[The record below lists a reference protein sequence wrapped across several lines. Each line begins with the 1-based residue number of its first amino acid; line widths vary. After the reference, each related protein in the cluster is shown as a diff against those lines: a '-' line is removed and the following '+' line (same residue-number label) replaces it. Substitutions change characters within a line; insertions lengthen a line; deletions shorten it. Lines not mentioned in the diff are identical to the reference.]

1 MLAGALGVERGVL
14 VDESVAVKNLRAF
27 GFKGTAAQVLSIF
40 SARKRFQERAA
51 NCSRPAQTPWRVLVC
66 MDTAGVDVFGSGRGT
81 AVGQRKHVRERVPG
95 CNRWA
100 NWGEWVPRYMLSPG
114 ECRRVSGR
122 GGDCGGRWCGLGRRQ
137 NPRKLKR
144 CTPSKPQKALGRL
157 VGCMPGFGYGLSR
170 TRWRGRAYHMEDNGC
185 STEQGAERPKAHSQA
200 GEQRGGAI

>member
-100 NWGEWVPRYMLSPG
+100 NWGEWVPRCMLSPD

-122 GGDCGGRWCGLGRRQ
+122 GGDCGGRKGR
-137 NPRKLKR
+137 
-144 CTPSKPQKALGRL
+144 GRL
-157 VGCMPGFGYGLSR
+157 CAEHETWQIGRKRGKKSFSNCDQKSFCRPFSFVGGSLP
-170 TRWRGRAYHMEDNGC
+170 
-185 STEQGAERPKAHSQA
+185 
-200 GEQRGGAI
+200 